1 MTTHWAATG
10 PPDHACMRVT
20 GWGSR
25 GLGRSPSGVWGR
37 APARCGAEPR
47 EENVGQFR
55 TKSAKNT
62 PKSSPKEEGAHT
74 EQTRSRAIVV
84 LVLVLTLQPAS
95 VAQRELV
102 ALLLQSH
109 DSSHACARVL
119 ELVCDALKP
128 LVRVSFLY
136 SACARNALDSLLR
149 LFCVADQPFASLR
162 RKSEALCQSQKLKT
176 ISCTCSK
183 QLQNAAIAAAE
194 AANLRTSVLAC
205 FEWLKL
211 ARTCICTVKVRTRQK
226 ATPKLQLFARP

>member
-1 MTTHWAATG
+1 MG
-10 PPDHACMRVT
+10 VP
-20 GWGSR
+20 GSGAEPQR
-25 GLGRSPSGVWGR
+25 GLGQSPSGVRGG
-37 APARCGAEPR
+37 APRRKCWP
-47 EENVGQFR
+47 VSY
-55 TKSAKNT
+55 KISKKH

-119 ELVCDALKP
+119 EFVCDALKP
-128 LVRVSFLY
+128 LVRASFLY

-226 ATPKLQLFARP
+226 AMPKLQLFARP

>member
-1 MTTHWAATG
+1 MGVPTPA
-10 PPDHACMRVT
+10 
-20 GWGSR
+20 GSGAEPQR
-25 GLGRSPSGVWGR
+25 GAGRSPS
-37 APARCGAEPR
+37 
-47 EENVGQFR
+47 
-55 TKSAKNT
+55 KKNLANFVQNQQKHT
-62 PKSSPKEEGAHT
+62 TKSSPKEEGAHT
-74 EQTRSRAIVV
+74 RGATRSRAIVV
-84 LVLVLTLQPAS
+84 LLVLTLQPAC

-194 AANLRTSVLAC
+194 AAICSHLAC

-226 ATPKLQLFARP
+226 ATPKIQLFARA